1 MPGSTRPRPGAAVP
15 GAMSPVPRKTSPTAP
30 AAAALPGEP
39 GVAPT
44 GPWPEG
50 LIEVGHVLDAWGTRG
65 WIKVA
70 PDATEPAALLKAPT
84 WWLQPPPLRGSARRL
99 ELPRRLARRHGQ
111 SVVALLEGVAGRD
124 QAEALRGW
132 SIHLRREDF
141 PPPAADEFYW
151 VDLIGC
157 EVSNREGVAL
167 GHVLGLLDS
176 GAQSVLR
183 LRRPPSQASD
193 PSPTQGGERLI
204 PFVDA
209 YIVSVD
215 LQARRIVADWQPD
228 YD

>member
-1 MPGSTRPRPGAAVP
+1 MPGSTRPRPVAAVP
-15 GAMSPVPRKTSPTAP
+15 DAMSPVPRKSSPPAQPGAAQPGASAPAP
-30 AAAALPGEP
+30 AA
-39 GVAPT
+39 
-44 GPWPEG
+44 PWPEG
-50 LIEVGHVLDAWGTRG
+50 LIEVGHVRDTWGTRG

-84 WWLQPPPLRGSARRL
+84 WWLQAPPLRGSEQRL

-111 SVVALLEGVAGRD
+111 SVVALLEGIAGRD
-124 QAEALRGW
+124 QAEALKGW

-141 PPPAADEFYW
+141 PPPAEDEFYW

-167 GHVLGLLDS
+167 GRVLGLLDS

-183 LRRPPSQASD
+183 LRRPESSTSA
-193 PSPTQGGERLI
+193 QGAERLI